1 MSHLQAY
8 NAGIRRNRR
17 AQASTRIVPQGYEIV
32 PQGYE
37 SVHQS
42 LMSYNGMFDLLLN
55 LRTAFLRYGK
65 LTDKQWA
72 AAAKCLAPKP
82 QDQPQALSIKCDIP
96 ITISANA
103 ARTIARNYGWPF
115 NPRTLKVT
123 EIKSADRKGFT
134 LVVKID
140 WTGDSQ
146 DCRCCGKALTDWRSQ
161 ATGVG
166 PVCVKRTSIKYV
178 TNQADVA
185 RFQQEMEALAQKLG
199 EVEVTLK
206 KWHIQQGISTV
217 QHAAKSATPSAASRT
232 KININNCTWNAAAK
246 LFIVNGFAVPTEV
259 AEVEVVNQATGNSR
273 VFTSD
278 GGVWKCGELGLVF
291 A

>member
-1 MSHLQAY
+1 MSHSQSLLR
-8 NAGIRRNRR
+8 NIRRNQV
-17 AQASTRIVPQGYEIV
+17 APTRIV

-42 LMSYNGMFDLLLN
+42 LMTYNGMFDLLLN
-55 LRTAFLRYGK
+55 LRTTFLRYGK

-82 QDQPQALSIKCDIP
+82 QDQTQDLSVKCNIP

-103 ARTIARNYGWPF
+103 ARIVARANNWPF
-115 NPRTLKVT
+115 NPRTLTVT

-166 PVCVKRTSIKYV
+166 PVCVKRTNIKYV

-199 EVEVTLK
+199 EVEVTIK
-206 KWHIQQGISTV
+206 RWHIQQGISAV
-217 QHAAKSATPSAASRT
+217 QAAAKPATPAVTSRT
-232 KININNCTWNAAAK
+232 KININNCTWNADAK

-273 VFTSD
+273 IFTYDKGS
-278 GGVWKCGELGLVF
+278 WKCGQLSLVF